1 MNGHWVSG
9 TRKLNHRYQSAM
21 PSILRTYL
29 LIIDE
34 DRNVNYRFTANG
46 LLIAGVASS
55 RMFAKMNDITLT
67 GDYIPVMVLYQFGV
81 SADGVGFN
89 VLDLENETFV
99 PSRNIDV
106 IMRRETVT
114 LESKIDG
121 SELEVDVLVFLVNRA
136 EFGIYTDPGGVL
148 YFDSTPF
155 SGLTFTFPNIATK
168 IFEVDRKFDLIVS
181 GEFYYQ
187 PSCDTTYY
195 YPEPTA
201 QIVTP
206 KNLTS
211 LKKGSYKFMR
221 SYKVTKTEWEKLY
234 PSSSNDTYYGLK
246 YSIRGDYPFSSVS
259 PNMYNRRMGNYFM
272 FLNGYNTGI
281 FYSNKSNRTYTQC
294 YGGMP
299 FYPLLK
305 NLENSTFSA
314 PQQLSPQ
321 SYSLHGRF
329 QTVSGSLDT
338 SFADIFSKASGT
350 DWEIDLNSIPNIRG
364 FSNTIRVPSYGNPDD
379 GSGSSMSVSSFTDMW
394 INDFGNNIQ

>member
-9 TRKLNHRYQSAM
+9 TRKLNHHYQSAM

-29 LIIDE
+29 LIIDGQ
-34 DRNVNYRFTANG
+34 RNVNYRFTAGG
-46 LLIAGVASS
+46 LVIAGVSS
-55 RMFAKMNDITLT
+55 TRQFVRMSDVSLT
-67 GDYIPVMVLYQFGV
+67 DDYIPVMILYQFGV

-114 LESKIDG
+114 LESKVDG
-121 SELEVDVLVFLVNRA
+121 SEMEVDVLVFLVNRA
-136 EFGIYTDPGGVL
+136 EFGTYTATSGDL

-155 SGLTFTFPNIATK
+155 SGLTFTFPNITTK
-168 IFEVDRKFDLIVS
+168 IFEVERKFDLMVS

-187 PSCDTTYY
+187 QSCDNTYY

-206 KNLTS
+206 KNLS
-211 LKKGSYKFMR
+211 YLKKGTYKFVR

-234 PSSSNDTYYGLK
+234 PNSSNDIYYGLK
-246 YSIRGDYPFSSVS
+246 YSIKGDYPFSSVS
-259 PNMYNRRMGNYFM
+259 PNMYNRIMGNYCM
-272 FLNGYNTGI
+272 FLNGYVTTI
-281 FYSNKSNRTYTQC
+281 YYSNKSNRTYTQC
-294 YGGMP
+294 NGLMP
-299 FYPLLK
+299 FSPRTK
-305 NLENSTFSA
+305 NYAAGTLWTD
-314 PQQLSPQ
+314 QYVSPQ

-329 QTVSGSLDT
+329 FTMTGGLDNN
-338 SFADIFSKASGT
+338 FRGLFSKASG
-350 DWEIDLNSIPNIRG
+350 DGWEVGLTNTPAICGLRDYID
-364 FSNTIRVPSYGNPDD
+364 FPSYGNPDD

-394 INDFGNNIQ
+394 INDFDSNA

>member
-29 LIIDE
+29 LIID
-34 DRNVNYRFTANG
+34 DKRNVNYRFTENG
-46 LLIAGVASS
+46 LVITGVNST
-55 RMFAKMNDITLT
+55 RMFLKMNNVTLT
-67 GDYIPVMVLYQFGV
+67 DDYIPVMVLYQFSV

-106 IMRRETVT
+106 IMRRETIT
-114 LESKIDG
+114 LESKVDG
-121 SELEVDVLVFLVNRA
+121 SELEVDVIVFLVNKA
-136 EFGIYTDPGGVL
+136 EFGVYTAPSGDL
-148 YFDSTPF
+148 YYDSTTF
-155 SGLTFTFPNIATK
+155 SGLTFTFPNIDTK

-195 YPEPTA
+195 YDDPSM
-201 QIVTP
+201 IVTP
-206 KNLTS
+206 KNLSS

-234 PSSSNDTYYGLK
+234 PNSSNDTYYGMK
-246 YSIRGDYPFSSVS
+246 YSIKGNYLFKSVS
-259 PNMYNRRMGNYFM
+259 PNMYNGRVGNYCM
-272 FLNGYNTGI
+272 FLNGYTTTI

-294 YGGMP
+294 NGVMP
-299 FYPLLK
+299 FNPILK
-305 NLENSTFSA
+305 NVAAGNFLLS
-314 PQQLSPQ
+314 QGLSPQ

-329 QTVSGSLDT
+329 FTATGGLDNNFRGLFT
-338 SFADIFSKASGT
+338 KASGT
-350 DWEIDLNSIPNIRG
+350 DWEIGLT
-364 FSNTIRVPSYGNPDD
+364 NTPAICGLRDYVDFPSYGNPDD